1 LLKRPLVLCLGNEI
15 VSDDGFGPEIARR
28 LNALGGDL
36 GADVLFAP
44 VAGFQLLDLLNG
56 RERVLIVDTIRTQG
70 GKPGALH
77 FFVAG
82 ILTPSHHLTTSHQIS
97 LPTAL
102 ELGKLLGAEMP
113 PVVDVLAVEAQDL
126 ETLAENL
133 TPPVR
138 AALNDAETLIREWI
152 VRHSEEK

>member
-28 LNALGGDL
+28 LNADEKDV

-56 RERVLIVDTIRTQG
+56 RERVLIVDTIRTQD
-70 GKPGALH
+70 GKPGTLH
-77 FFVAG
+77 FFAAG
-82 ILTPSHHLTTSHQIS
+82 TLTPSHHLTTSHQIS
-97 LPTAL
+97 LPSAL
-102 ELGKLLGAEMP
+102 ELGKLLGADMP
-113 PVVDVLAVEAQDL
+113 HVVDVLAVEAQDL
-126 ETLAENL
+126 ETLAEEL

-138 AALNDAETLIREWI
+138 AALSEAETLIREWI
-152 VRHSEEK
+152 EQHAEER